1 MKKKPIPNSRQVG
14 TSSSQREGNF
24 DSPFEGMGALII
36 SFALMFSASFYP
48 QEMRQNGFKSLFSD
62 QKANKIGDAIT
73 ILVVESSQASN
84 NAETQ
89 AARSSTLSLSAKGQ
103 AGKTALPGVDLALGS
118 SNEFSG
124 SGSTKTTGLIRTK
137 ISATIDSVLQNGNL
151 LVRGSRKIVI
161 NGEEQ
166 IVKIKGIVRSSDIAA
181 DNSVL
186 SYNISE
192 AEIEFSGNGLIERSQ
207 SPGWL
212 TKFFHMLF

>member
-1 MKKKPIPNSRQVG
+1 MKNI
-14 TSSSQREGNF
+14 
-24 DSPFEGMGALII
+24 LII
-36 SFALMFSASFYP
+36 SFVLMFSASLYS
-48 QEMRQNGFKSLFSD
+48 QEMRQNAFKSLFSD
-62 QKANKIGDAIT
+62 QKANKVGDAIT

-89 AARSSTLSLSAKGQ
+89 ASRSSSLSLTAKGQ
-103 AGKTALPGVDLALGS
+103 VGKTAVPGADLGLGTN
-118 SNEFSG
+118 NEFSG
-124 SGSTKTTGLIRTK
+124 SGATKTTGMIKTK

-192 AEIEFSGNGLIERSQ
+192 AEIEFTGSGLIERSQ
-207 SPGWL
+207 SPGWI

>member
-1 MKKKPIPNSRQVG
+1 MKKI
-14 TSSSQREGNF
+14 
-24 DSPFEGMGALII
+24 LIL
-36 SFALMFSASFYP
+36 SFVLICSAYFYP
-48 QEMRQNGFKSLFSD
+48 QEMRQNAFKSLFSD
-62 QKANKIGDAIT
+62 EKANKIGDAIT

-89 AARSSTLSLSAKGQ
+89 ATRSSSLSLTAKGQ
-103 AGKTALPGVDLALGS
+103 AGKTALPGVDLGLGT
-118 SNEFSG
+118 NNDFTG

-137 ISATIDSVLQNGNL
+137 ISATIDSVLKNGNL

-166 IVKIKGIVRSSDIAA
+166 VVKIKGIVRSSDIAA

-192 AEIEFSGNGLIERSQ
+192 AEIEFSGSGLIERSQ
-207 SPGWL
+207 SPGWI
-212 TKFFHMLF
+212 TKLFHILF

>member
-1 MKKKPIPNSRQVG
+1 MKKI
-14 TSSSQREGNF
+14 
-24 DSPFEGMGALII
+24 LII
-36 SFALMFSASFYP
+36 GFALFCSASFHP
-48 QEMRQNGFKSLFSD
+48 QEMRQNAFKSLFSD
-62 QKANKIGDAIT
+62 EKANKIGDAIT

-89 AARSSTLSLSAKGQ
+89 AGRASSLSLSGKGQ
-103 AGKTALPGVDLALGS
+103 AGKTALPGIDLALGS
-118 SNEFSG
+118 NNDFTG
-124 SGSTKTTGLIRTK
+124 SGSTKTTGMIRTK
-137 ISATIDSVLQNGNL
+137 ISATIDSVLKNGNL

-166 IVKIKGIVRSSDIAA
+166 LVKIKGIVRSSDIAA

-192 AEIEFSGNGLIERSQ
+192 AEIEFSGSGLIQRSQ

-212 TKFFHMLF
+212 TKIFHLLF

>member
-1 MKKKPIPNSRQVG
+1 MKNI
-14 TSSSQREGNF
+14 
-24 DSPFEGMGALII
+24 LII
-36 SFALMFSASFYP
+36 SFVLMFSVSLYS
-48 QEMRQNGFKSLFSD
+48 QEMRQNAFKSLFSD
-62 QKANKIGDAIT
+62 QKANKVGDAIT

-89 AARSSTLSLSAKGQ
+89 ASRSSSLSLTAKGQ
-103 AGKTALPGVDLALGS
+103 VGKTAVPGADLGLGTN
-118 SNEFSG
+118 NEFSG
-124 SGSTKTTGLIRTK
+124 SGATKTTGMIKTK

-192 AEIEFSGNGLIERSQ
+192 AEIEFTGSGLIERSQ
-207 SPGWL
+207 SPGWI

>member
-1 MKKKPIPNSRQVG
+1 MKKI
-14 TSSSQREGNF
+14 
-24 DSPFEGMGALII
+24 LIL
-36 SFALMFSASFYP
+36 SFVVMCSASFYP
-48 QEMRQNGFKSLFSD
+48 QEMRQNAFKSLFSD
-62 QKANKIGDAIT
+62 EKANKIGDAIT

-89 AARSSTLSLSAKGQ
+89 ATRSSSLSLTAKGQ
-103 AGKTALPGVDLALGS
+103 AGKTALPGVDLGLGT
-118 SNEFSG
+118 NNDFTG

-137 ISATIDSVLQNGNL
+137 ISATIDSVLKNGNL

-166 IVKIKGIVRSSDIAA
+166 VVKIKGIVRSSDIAA

-192 AEIEFSGNGLIERSQ
+192 AEIEFSGSGLIERSQ
-207 SPGWL
+207 SPGWI
-212 TKFFHMLF
+212 TKLFHILF

>member
-1 MKKKPIPNSRQVG
+1 MKNI
-14 TSSSQREGNF
+14 
-24 DSPFEGMGALII
+24 LLI
-36 SFALMFSASFYP
+36 SFVLIFSASFYP
-48 QEMRQNGFKSLFSD
+48 QEMRQNAFKSLFSD
-62 QKANKIGDAIT
+62 QKANKVGDAIT

-89 AARSSTLSLSAKGQ
+89 ASRSSSLSLTGKGQ
-103 AGKTALPGVDLALGS
+103 VGKTTLPGADLGLTTN
-118 SNEFSG
+118 NEFNG
-124 SGSTKTTGLIRTK
+124 SGSTKTTGLIKTK

-192 AEIEFSGNGLIERSQ
+192 AEIEFAGSGLIERSQ
-207 SPGWL
+207 SPGWI
-212 TKFFHMLF
+212 TKFFHMIF

>member
-1 MKKKPIPNSRQVG
+1 MKNI
-14 TSSSQREGNF
+14 
-24 DSPFEGMGALII
+24 LII
-36 SFALMFSASFYP
+36 SFVLMFSALLYS
-48 QEMRQNGFKSLFSD
+48 QEMRQNAFKSLFSD
-62 QKANKIGDAIT
+62 QKANKVGDAIT

-89 AARSSTLSLSAKGQ
+89 ASRSSSLSLTAKGQ
-103 AGKTALPGVDLALGS
+103 VGKTAVPGADLGLGTN
-118 SNEFSG
+118 NEFSG
-124 SGSTKTTGLIRTK
+124 SGATKTTGMIKTK

-192 AEIEFSGNGLIERSQ
+192 AEIEFTGSGLIERSQ
-207 SPGWL
+207 SPGWI